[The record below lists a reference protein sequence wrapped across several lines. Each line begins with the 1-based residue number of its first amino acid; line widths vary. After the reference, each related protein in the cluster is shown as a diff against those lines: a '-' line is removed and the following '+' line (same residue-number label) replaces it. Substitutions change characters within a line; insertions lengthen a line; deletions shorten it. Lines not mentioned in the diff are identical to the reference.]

1 MGHGKH
7 RASSNDEAVRLH
19 GYKRNNA
26 MNVTASKAYV
36 SQKVADEHEHE
47 LVDKVSKRL
56 HVCIWTYTEKSQVPR
71 TRRHA

>member
-1 MGHGKH
+1 
-7 RASSNDEAVRLH
+7 
-19 GYKRNNA
+19 
-26 MNVTASKAYV
+26 MNVTASKVYV

>member
-26 MNVTASKAYV
+26 MDVAASKVCV
-36 SQKVADEHEHE
+36 SPKAADEHE

-56 HVCIWTYTEKSQVPR
+56 HVCIC
-71 TRRHA
+71 TRLHA